1 MAVFQADR
9 KVPVSMQWFI
19 SRLSGKEMAGAA
31 IFSILAA
38 IPSDPAA
45 LWDGMSFSNS
55 SMFFG
60 VICGIVNCGLFT
72 VSAVKSLISSRGARD
87 DECDGQFRSSSRGLL
102 YKPKV

>member
-31 IFSILAA
+31 IFSILAP
-38 IPSDPAA
+38 IPSDPTA
-45 LWDGMSFSNS
+45 LCDGIGFNNS
-55 SMFFG
+55 SMFFD

-72 VSAVKSLISSRGARD
+72 LSAVKSLM
-87 DECDGQFRSSSRGLL
+87 C
-102 YKPKV
+102 